1 MSAPLT
7 ACQIWRMPVLLAFSS
22 VAGLTAALL
31 DDGIGDIVSVAAL
44 GMPVVVIAWFVIG
57 RFKGVSD
64 L

>member
-1 MSAPLT
+1 MSTPLT
-7 ACQIWRMPVLLAFSS
+7 AFQIWRMPVLLALSS

-44 GMPVVVIAWFVIG
+44 SMPVVVIAWCVIG
-57 RFKGVSD
+57 HFAD